1 MNKIVKFSLTL
12 LAAGVISACG
22 SSGGGDNNSSPSAT
36 NNTPNTSSPSTNQKP
51 NNNTSNQNNS
61 GNNSANKPATP
72 PPNKVNSSDDMG
84 TAFRT
89 KDSKE
94 FDIKKADT
102 HREILEVD
110 GKKLPVAFPGIY
122 SGSFT
127 NLKAATINGI
137 SYKGFTVSGSRYSNV
152 RFGHV
157 DGYVFAQ
164 GNVTPES
171 SIPKS
176 GVATYNVDAVFV
188 QNGQASISENHKL
201 NIDFANKTVNGDVA
215 PNVKV
220 TNAKIDGNEFDGKA
234 VHNGKSA
241 ELEGRFYGSNAS
253 EIGGAYSSSS
263 FSGAFGG
270 KKQ

>member
-1 MNKIVKFSLTL
+1 MKKIVKFSLTL
-12 LAAGVISACG
+12 LTAGIISACG

-51 NNNTSNQNNS
+51 NNTSAQNNS
-61 GNNSANKPATP
+61 GNNSATKPATP
-72 PPNKVNSSDDMG
+72 PSNKANSSDNMG
-84 TAFRT
+84 TAFRVS
-89 KDSKE
+89 DSKE
-94 FDIKKADT
+94 FDIPKANT
-102 HREILEVD
+102 HRQVLEVD

-127 NLKAATINGI
+127 DLKAATINGVA
-137 SYKGFTVSGSRYSNV
+137 YKGFTVSGSRYSDV
-152 RFGHV
+152 RFGHI

-164 GNVTPES
+164 GNTTPES
-171 SIPKS
+171 SVPTS
-176 GVATYNVDAVFV
+176 GIATYNVDGVFV

-201 NIDFANKTVNGDVA
+201 NVDFSNKTVNGNVA
-215 PNVKV
+215 PNVTV

-234 VHNGKSA
+234 VYNGKSA

-253 EIGGAYSSSS
+253 EIGGAYSSSD